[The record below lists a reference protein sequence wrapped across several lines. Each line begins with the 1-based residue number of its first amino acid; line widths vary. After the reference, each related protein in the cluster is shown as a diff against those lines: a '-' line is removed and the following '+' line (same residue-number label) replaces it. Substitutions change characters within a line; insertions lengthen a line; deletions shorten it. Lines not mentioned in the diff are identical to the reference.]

1 MDQIKVQTPTK
12 EAVDKCAHSVFGQ
25 NVLHDIAVETKS
37 LKPSLNFVPWIVIN
51 GVSHM
56 QFLEL
61 LKILFNIFLLI

>member
-37 LKPSLNFVPWIVIN
+37 LKPPLNFVPWILIN
-51 GVSHM
+51 GVSYLN
-56 QFLEL
+56 FLRN
-61 LKILFNIFLLI
+61 KNYSVISY